1 MSETRPLLSVID
13 DDASFLTAVSRL
25 LRAAGHDVQTF
36 ASVSRYL
43 DERIDAPGC
52 VIADLRMPGLDGLD
66 LQAVLA
72 RDPDAPPMIFLTGAG
87 DIATTVHA
95 MRHGAEDFLTKD
107 APLADLLQA
116 VDRALQRDARQ
127 RAQRRDRQAL
137 RGRFDAL
144 TAREHEILKQV
155 VQGRLNKQIAETL
168 GIGERTV
175 KLHRSA
181 ITKKL
186 QVRSVAELTRLVQQA
201 DLFG

>member
-1 MSETRPLLSVID
+1 MPRVSVID
-13 DDASFLTAVSRL
+13 DDTSFLTAVSRL
-25 LRAAGHDVQTF
+25 LRAAGHSVQTF
-36 ASVSRYL
+36 SSVARYL
-43 DERIDAPGC
+43 DERTDESGC

-72 RDPDAPPMIFLTGAG
+72 RDPDAPPMIFLTGSG

-107 APLADLLQA
+107 APLADLLLA
-116 VDRALQRDARQ
+116 IDRALQRDARQ
-127 RAQRRDRQAL
+127 RAQRRDSQAL
-137 RGRFDAL
+137 RDRFNTL
-144 TAREHEILKQV
+144 TAREHDVLKQV
-155 VQGRLNKQIAETL
+155 MQGRLNKQIASAL

-181 ITKKL
+181 ITHKL

-201 DLFG
+201 GLFG